1 MLAYEGDING
11 YFYQQPEEVTFSN
24 YREHAGMICE
34 YGGTII
40 PRTFDELNICEFC
53 GCSDEDYLSNTQ
65 VPTGCSR
72 LCLELETRPDT
83 IKILKRCENMMTIR
97 IKRDVFQKNALPFIK
112 SNVNI
117 NIPKRSPY
125 SLNIPCI
132 FTWNKEKADSTVWW
146 KCPVHSKKEYQ
157 NDFLD
162 FIFLKHIEHFFENS
176 KKDDCVY
183 QVVQ

>member
-40 PRTFDELNICEFC
+40 PRNFDDLDICEFC
-53 GCSDEDYLSNTQ
+53 GCSDEDYFSTIK

-72 LCLELETRPDT
+72 VCLEHETRPDT
-83 IKILKRCENMMTIR
+83 IKILKRCENILSIR

-117 NIPKRSPY
+117 PKRSPY

-132 FTWNKEKADSTVWW
+132 FTWNKENANSTVWW
-146 KCPVHSKKEYQ
+146 ECSVHSKKKYQ

-162 FIFLKHIEHFFENS
+162 FIFLNILNTSS
-176 KKDDCVY
+176 KIQKKTIVFIT
-183 QVVQ
+183 